1 MCPHGEMISV
11 LCRTGGSAM
20 DFENVTSADMAELA
34 LSQAVDE
41 HIENSKEVIEHIE
54 QLEVRIRTWNMED
67 IRDLKVMIT
76 EMRALLQKHFQVQI
90 ENFMNMNRIQSLKYP
105 DVLKQAYKI
114 VAVDKRG
121 YALYGQEMDKMA
133 HINKITEHFKKVAAA
148 RKAEQEKKK

>member
-1 MCPHGEMISV
+1 VDS
-11 LCRTGGSAM
+11 
-20 DFENVTSADMAELA
+20 ENINSADMAELA

-54 QLEVRIRTWNMED
+54 RLEERIRNWNMED
-67 IRDLKVMIT
+67 IRELKTMII

-90 ENFMNMNRIQSLKYP
+90 ENFMNMNKIQSLRYP

-121 YALYGQEMDKMA
+121 YALYGPDMDKLA
-133 HINKITEHFKKVAAA
+133 HINKITEHYKQLAAA
-148 RKAEQEKKK
+148 KKAQMEKK